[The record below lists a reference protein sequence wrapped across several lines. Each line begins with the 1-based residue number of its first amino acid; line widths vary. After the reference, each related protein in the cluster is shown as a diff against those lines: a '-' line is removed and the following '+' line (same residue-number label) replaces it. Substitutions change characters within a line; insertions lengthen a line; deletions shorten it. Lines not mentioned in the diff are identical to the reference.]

1 MLKTTSASASLSS
14 STSANSHCSYIGI
27 GTGNIS
33 LSGWSMSNNITTPYP
48 YTATNLITPNTTG
61 TTLGPWSSYFG
72 SRPTDKLPELIPR
85 ILAYRGE
92 KDEIKN
98 LNEIHSV
105 YISIC
110 SGITLTNTSTE
121 KNIEKYK
128 ALWEISKGNETIWIM
143 YSKHDDN
150 DVSQIA
156 NFLILH
162 CH

>member
-1 MLKTTSASASLSS
+1 MSTTTGTTLTSLSI
-14 STSANSHCSYIGI
+14 STSANSYCSYI

-33 LSGWSMSNNITTPYP
+33 LSGWGQTSITPYP
-48 YTATNLITPNTTG
+48 YTGTGISPYSSNPNTNSI
-61 TTLGPWSSYFG
+61 WSSYF
-72 SRPTDKLPELIPR
+72 STKPTDKLPELIPR

-98 LNEIHSV
+98 LNEIHSI

-128 ALWEISKGNETIWIM
+128 ALWEISKCNESIWIM
-143 YSKHDDN
+143 YSKHDDK

>member
-1 MLKTTSASASLSS
+1 MSTTSAGPSISLSS
-14 STSANSHCSYIGI
+14 SGNAISYGSSNI
-27 GTGNIS
+27 GTGNLT
-33 LSGWSMSNNITTPYP
+33 LSGWSSTSITTPYP
-48 YTATNLITPNTTG
+48 YTINTHG

-98 LNEIHSV
+98 VDKINLIYS
-105 YISIC
+105 SIC
-110 SGITLTNTSTE
+110 SGITSINTSIE

-128 ALWEISKGNETIWIM
+128 AVWEISKGNETIWIM
-143 YSKHDDN
+143 YSKHDDK